1 MDTPVVPVRRWAWA
15 RDFAIVG
22 GTTSIMAPA
31 MAGMTEGPYL
41 AAAGTAGAV
50 TGFGVGLALAAL
62 QPRLRRLPLL
72 ALIALAVAGGVVW
85 GGAVGFAA
93 GTVFIHDRY
102 VGPLWTMSMVC
113 AAIAGGLQ
121 LGWFYAP
128 YAVTAARG
136 RSTANLVLAACAYGC
151 VVGVAA
157 LYLALGF

>member
-1 MDTPVVPVRRWAWA
+1 MPARKWAWA

-31 MAGMTEGPYL
+31 MAGMTEGSYL

-50 TGFGVGLALAAL
+50 TGFGIGLALAAL

-72 ALIALAVAGGVVW
+72 ALIALAVVAGAVW
-85 GGAVGFAA
+85 GGGVGFAA
-93 GTVFIHDRY
+93 GTVFMYDRFAD
-102 VGPLWTMSMVC
+102 PLWAMSTVC

-128 YAVTAARG
+128 YAVKSAQG